1 MGCRSAA
8 DQSQL
13 PSLAGDVAVGRTLMP
28 SRQRPAWTL
37 LATDSGRTRR
47 EPELPVST
55 LSAGLTRRY
64 ALPRTMGV
72 VVLSG
77 NGRNPAT
84 PGPTREPAPSRRRRF
99 AASRAGPPAETRGE
113 AVRRV

>member
-84 PGPTREPAPSRRRRF
+84 PGPPPASRRHH
-99 AASRAGPPAETRGE
+99 AAGASQRAAQGHLLKR
-113 AVRRV
+113 